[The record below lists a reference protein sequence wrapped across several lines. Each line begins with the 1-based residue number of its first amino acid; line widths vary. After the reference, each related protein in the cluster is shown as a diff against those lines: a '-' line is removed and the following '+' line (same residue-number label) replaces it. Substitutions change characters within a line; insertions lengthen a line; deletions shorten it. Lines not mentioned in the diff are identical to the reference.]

1 MSAYAVRRISEQHD
15 ASFRDRRH
23 VESGSG
29 GPLCGVEAEGAFVV
43 EDHADADCVACR
55 LLVFGPGGLN

>member
-1 MSAYAVRRISEQHD
+1 MSAYAIRHALEQHNVSVD
-15 ASFRDRRH
+15 DHRH

-29 GPLCGVEAEGAFVV
+29 APICDAEAEGAFVV
-43 EDHADADCVACR
+43 DDPANANCPACR